1 VTQITIK
8 NIYNACHKLKQSIR
22 NLRIEIQNLMKCL
35 VEDKYI
41 YIYIATKIKEMNQ
54 FIEFLVVCDWS
65 K

>member
-41 YIYIATKIKEMNQ
+41 YIYSHKDKRNESIYRI
-54 FIEFLVVCDWS
+54 FSCV
-65 K
+65 